1 MSQTCTRTSSI
12 LSFETIFNAISFF
25 YTCGKKQ
32 TAVRSGDYY
41 LFADLDE
48 KIELDLINER
58 ASAGIEDS
66 MAEKKLADK
75 MTIEQVSARISCIYR
90 LARGIVAHVTQR
102 GHPLP
107 IPVHKYK

>member
-1 MSQTCTRTSSI
+1 MWCKVFIRKNALALHQLSS
-12 LSFETIFNAISFF
+12 ETTFNAISFF
-25 YTCGKKQ
+25 TRAK

-75 MTIEQVSARISCIYR
+75 MTIEQVSARIFPFI
-90 LARGIVAHVTQR
+90 G
-102 GHPLP
+102 
-107 IPVHKYK
+107 